1 MKMRKF
7 IHLISKGV
15 TLFFIL
21 NSLLIS
27 LAWAALPPDNSSLA
41 PMLQK
46 ILPAIVNIKAQI
58 KVTDF
63 AVLREMEKQRLKS
76 GDNSAPSD
84 KILSVG
90 SGVIVNAD
98 KGLILTNAHV
108 INEAQIITITLG
120 DGRHYN
126 AKVIG
131 LDKPS
136 DVALVQ
142 IKAKNL
148 TAIPIAD
155 SNKLKV
161 GDVVAAIGNPFGLSQ
176 TVTAGI
182 VSALGR
188 TTLGIE
194 NYENFIQTD
203 APINPGNSGGA
214 LVNTQGE
221 LVGLNT
227 AILAPGRGSIG
238 IGFAIPSNM
247 AKSIMDQ
254 LIQYGDV
261 QRGILG
267 IVTQDLTPDLADAFN
282 TTATQG
288 AAVSMIQP
296 ESPAEQAGLHIND
309 IITKVN
315 GSDIK
320 NASDVINTVGFLRV
334 NSKVSLTIIRNNKQL
349 TVSAIL
355 IDPKK
360 RAESIQSRDPFL
372 YGIELKN
379 YKEVS
384 PLHGNVQGVLVLSID
399 QESNAWQG
407 DLRPG
412 DVIISANQEKI
423 TTIDDLRK
431 VAAKADHTLLLN
443 VLRGGGAIFLVI
455 NHEP

>member
-1 MKMRKF
+1 MKKF
-7 IHLISKGV
+7 IQLLSIWVASFFLITSAFASIPID
-15 TLFFIL
+15 TSI
-21 NSLLIS
+21 
-27 LAWAALPPDNSSLA
+27 A

-46 ILPAIVNIKAQI
+46 VLPAIVNIKAQI

-63 AVLREMEKQRLKS
+63 AVLQEMEKQRQKS
-76 GDNSAPSD
+76 GQNAQPSNQVM
-84 KILSVG
+84 SVA

-98 KGLILTNAHV
+98 KGYILTNAHV
-108 INEAQIITITLG
+108 INDAQTITVTLG
-120 DGRHYN
+120 DGRHFA
-126 AKVIG
+126 AKVVGI
-131 LDKPS
+131 DKPS
-136 DVALVQ
+136 DVALIQ

-148 TAIPIAD
+148 TAIPLAD

-194 NYENFIQTD
+194 SYENFIQTD

-214 LVNTQGE
+214 LVNMQGE

-261 QRGILG
+261 QRGVLG
-267 IVTQDLTPDLADAFN
+267 IVTQDLTPDLADAFH

-288 AAVSMIQP
+288 AAITMIQP
-296 ESPAEQAGLHIND
+296 DSPAEQAGLHIND
-309 IITKVN
+309 IITSVN

-334 NSKVSLTIIRNNKQL
+334 NSKVSLNILRENKPL
-349 TVSAIL
+349 TVAATL
-355 IDPKK
+355 LDPKK
-360 RAESIQSRDPFL
+360 RAESIQMRDPFL

-384 PLHGNVQGVLVLSID
+384 PLHGNVEGVLVLGID
-399 QESNAWQG
+399 PDSNAWQA

-412 DVIISANQEKI
+412 DVIISANQEKVA
-423 TTIDDLRK
+423 TIDQL
-431 VAAKADHTLLLN
+431 KAIATKAEHTLLLN
-443 VLRGGGAIFLVI
+443 VLRGAGAIFLVI